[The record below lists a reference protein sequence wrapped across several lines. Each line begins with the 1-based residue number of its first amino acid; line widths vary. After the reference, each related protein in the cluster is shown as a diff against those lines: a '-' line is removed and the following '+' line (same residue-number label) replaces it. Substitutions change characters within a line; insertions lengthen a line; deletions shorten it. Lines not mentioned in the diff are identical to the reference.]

1 MILLFKIGFLE
12 ISYIDIAEI
21 MLLTFF
27 FYQLYKLM
35 RGTVALK
42 IFIGSL
48 GIYLAYLTFRALEMK
63 LLTAIFEKVI
73 GVGVIAIIVLF
84 QPEIRRFLLMLG
96 RSSMLD
102 KGFSWKFLPMKSSY
116 YDITPIVES
125 VKNLAATNT
134 GALIVCTRTSDLRY
148 YIETGEILEAN
159 LSKKLLISIFNKY
172 SPLHDGA
179 VIVSEGKLKAARCIL
194 PVSESDDI
202 PTQLGLRHRS
212 ALGITEHSDCVVV
225 VTSEESGSIS
235 FADHGQ
241 LHYDIPQNEIHAR
254 LSKLLFPSGDS
265 LSKPVSKINPKFQF
279 SS

>member
-12 ISYIDIAEI
+12 LSYIDIAEI

-48 GIYLAYLTFRALEMK
+48 GIYLAYLVFRALEMK
-63 LLTAIFEKVI
+63 LLTAIFGKVI

-148 YIETGEILEAN
+148 YVETGEILEAN

-179 VIVSEGKLKAARCIL
+179 VIVSEGKIKAARCIL

-241 LHYDIPQNEIHAR
+241 LYYDIPQNEIHAR

-265 LSKPVSKINPKFQF
+265 LLKPVSKINAKFQF
-279 SS
+279 S

>member
-1 MILLFKIGFLE
+1 
-12 ISYIDIAEI
+12 
-21 MLLTFF
+21 
-27 FYQLYKLM
+27 M

-42 IFIGSL
+42 IFIGSIS
-48 GIYLAYLTFRALEMK
+48 IYLAYLIFDALEMK
-63 LLTAIFEKVI
+63 LLTAIFGKVI

-84 QPEIRRFLLMLG
+84 QPEIRRFLLMIG
-96 RSSMLD
+96 RTTVFNKS
-102 KGFSWKFLPMKSSY
+102 FTWKFLPMKSSY
-116 YDITPIVES
+116 YDITPIIEA

-148 YIETGEILEAN
+148 YVETGEVLDSN
-159 LSKKLLISIFNKY
+159 LSRKLILSIFNKY

-179 VIVSEGKLKAARCIL
+179 VIVSNGKLRAARCIL

-212 ALGITEHSDCVVV
+212 ALGITEHSDCVVI

-235 FADHGQ
+235 LADHGQ
-241 LHYDIPQNEIHAR
+241 LFYDIPQNEIHAR

-265 LSKPVSKINPKFQF
+265 MSKQPTKVSPKFQF
-279 SS
+279 S

>member
-1 MILLFKIGFLE
+1 
-12 ISYIDIAEI
+12 
-21 MLLTFF
+21 
-27 FYQLYKLM
+27 
-35 RGTVALK
+35 
-42 IFIGSL
+42 
-48 GIYLAYLTFRALEMK
+48 
-63 LLTAIFEKVI
+63 
-73 GVGVIAIIVLF
+73 
-84 QPEIRRFLLMLG
+84 MLG